1 MRRPTCPAEVYT
13 LRDENT
19 EIRGRDSFRRF
30 ECHRP
35 RWHRG
40 SHRAVTD
47 GVGVSWAREPVAPL
61 FWVLRRVVAGLER
74 AARWTT
80 IPHVEPMNRWPK

>member
-1 MRRPTCPAEVYT
+1 VRRPTCPAEVYT

-19 EIRGRDSFRRF
+19 EIRDRDSFRRF
-30 ECHRP
+30 DATGRAGTAA
-35 RWHRG
+35 RTR
-40 SHRAVTD
+40 SHRRHRR
-47 GVGVSWAREPVAPL
+47 SWAREPAAPL
-61 FWVLRRVVAGLER
+61 LWVLRRVVAGLER